1 MGLYEHLPY
10 ANFHELNLDKILEIV
25 NSIPAMVA
33 QEVVAAL
40 ENFPIP
46 DGSITTPKIADYNVT
61 SAKLATNAVTTAKL
75 AGSAVSASKI
85 SSNAVTEAKIA
96 PGAVSTAKLAD
107 EAVTYA
113 KLEAA
118 MSTVLTGTSAGSI
131 SVANGIGATYT
142 ELADLEITEAGTYV
156 LMPWVMAYGVANSAS
171 GYIDTNIAGTT
182 GHTSGYGYGAR
193 WIHNV
198 PAYTAASP
206 SAFNWVY
213 IRTLA
218 VGDHVYL
225 NAAHNTGAA
234 RNIRGNV
241 RALRIK

>member
-10 ANFHELNLDKILEIV
+10 TNFHELNLDKILEIV
-25 NSIPAMVA
+25 NGIPSLV
-33 QEVVAAL
+33 QKEVIAAL

-46 DGSITTPKIADYNVT
+46 DGSITT
-61 SAKLATNAVTTAKL
+61 AKLADYAVASAKMANNGVTSSKIASSAVTAAKI
-75 AGSAVSASKI
+75 ASG
-85 SSNAVTEAKIA
+85 AVTEAKIA
-96 PGAVSTAKLAD
+96 PGAVATAKIAD

-118 MSTVLTGTSAGSI
+118 MGTVLTGTTAGSV
-131 SVANGIGATYT
+131 SVADGIGATYT
-142 ELADLEITEAGTYV
+142 QLADLEIPEAGTYV
-156 LMPWVMAYGVANSAS
+156 LMPWVMAYGVANSAA

-206 SAFNWVY
+206 SAFNWTY

-218 VGDHVYL
+218 AGDHVYL
-225 NAAHNTGAA
+225 NAAHNSGAA